1 MQGQSTGQL
10 KFLLHKELKPSD
22 VSSLGRT
29 VLPKVIECSFFLSL
43 WWPSVLAK
51 IDFSR
56 GANASIFSGKGT
68 CESC

>member
-1 MQGQSTGQL
+1 MQAQSTGQL

-29 VLPKVIECSFFLSL
+29 VLPKVIVCSFFLSL
-43 WWPSVLAK
+43 WWPSVLA
-51 IDFSR
+51 
-56 GANASIFSGKGT
+56 NASISSGKGT